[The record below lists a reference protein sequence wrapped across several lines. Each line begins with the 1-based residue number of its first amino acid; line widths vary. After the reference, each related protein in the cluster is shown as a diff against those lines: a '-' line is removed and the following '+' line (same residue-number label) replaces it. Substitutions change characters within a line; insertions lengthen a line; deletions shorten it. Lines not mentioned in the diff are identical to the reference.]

1 MPEIAIEIGG
11 MPILIRTASA
21 EFARLLARRYGG
33 FAAPS
38 GRQPLFELDVQLIES
53 ALGDPDEDVS
63 VTCENGVWL
72 MRRGDFRAEWNPSTR
87 RGLVR
92 QTLNPYSIDAVL
104 RILHS
109 LLLARQGG
117 LLIHAASAIRNG
129 RAFLFAGVSGA
140 GKTTI
145 SRLAPPD
152 ATLLTDEISYVR
164 PAPAGA
170 SGYFAHG
177 TPFAGELA
185 QPGENASAPIGALYF
200 LAQGSENR
208 IHPLEQPDALRELLA
223 SVLFFAHEPE
233 LANLVFASACELVRQ
248 LPVYRLT
255 FFPDS
260 RVWAIIQ

>member
-1 MPEIAIEIGG
+1 
-11 MPILIRTASA
+11 
-21 EFARLLARRYGG
+21 
-33 FAAPS
+33 
-38 GRQPLFELDVQLIES
+38 
-53 ALGDPDEDVS
+53 
-63 VTCENGVWL
+63 
-72 MRRGDFRAEWNPSTR
+72 MRRGDFRANRIPPR
-87 RGLVR
+87 AAAFVR

-117 LLIHAASAIRNG
+117 LLIHAPAPSATAGLSSSPASP
-129 RAFLFAGVSGA
+129 
-140 GKTTI
+140 
-145 SRLAPPD
+145 APARPPSP
-152 ATLLTDEISYVR
+152 ASPRRTPLSLTDEISYVR